1 MQKILIVDDIP
12 ANIKIL
18 LNTLSDY
25 EILVAINGAGALE
38 IVASEIPD
46 LILLDIMM
54 PGMNGY
60 DVCQHLKANEQT
72 REIPIIFIS
81 ALNDELDKVKAFSI
95 GGVDYITK
103 PFQYKE
109 VLARVETHL
118 ALHNLQRQLRG
129 QNLQLQ
135 QEIAE
140 RKRMEEK
147 LHLQNEELQTQNE
160 QLDAFAQQLKKLQQ
174 EKLYQL
180 NQAYERFVP
189 REFLNL
195 LDKKNV
201 VNIRL
206 GDQVQKEMT
215 VLFSD
220 IRGFTSISENL
231 TPQDNFNFIN
241 AYLSR
246 MEPAIS
252 EHHGFIDKYIG
263 DAIMALF
270 PNADNA
276 VQAALSMLR
285 RLAEYNLTRG
295 RPGRPILDIGIGV
308 NTGLLML
315 GTVGC
320 KTRMDSTVISDAVN
334 LASRVEDLTKV
345 YGIPLLIT
353 EHTYEKLAKPSQY
366 LMRVI
371 DVTRVKGKS
380 SEITVYEVFDAEPP
394 ATIAFKNETIEN
406 FESGFVLYHSGEVAD
421 AKPLFEKVLQVN
433 SHDTAAQIYLE
444 RCQKIL
450 DVTMPAKPKILVVD
464 DSQFNVELLS
474 KFLHVNNFEVLAANS
489 GKAALKI
496 VELEPPHLILL
507 DILMPDMDGFE
518 TCRQIKANAKSKDIP
533 IIFLTSLSEAKNKL
547 KGFKLGAADYIT
559 KPFQQQEI
567 LARVKAHLS
576 LYYSQRQLQQKAA
589 ELEINNLQLK
599 KRIKNLFVAKIRA

>member
-18 LNTLSDY
+18 VSTLSDY

-38 IVASEIPD
+38 IVASEKPD

-103 PFQYKE
+103 PFQDKE

-118 ALHNLQRQLRG
+118 ALRNLQRQLRG

-140 RKRMEEK
+140 RQRMEEK
-147 LHLQNEELQTQNE
+147 LHWQNEELQTQNE
-160 QLDAFAQQLKKLQQ
+160 QLDAFAQQLEELQQ

-189 REFLNL
+189 REFLSL

-220 IRGFTSISENL
+220 IRGFTSISENM

-252 EHHGFIDKYIG
+252 EHNGFIDKYIG

-270 PNADNA
+270 PNSADDA
-276 VQAALSMLR
+276 VRAAIAMLK

-295 RPGRPILDIGIGV
+295 RPGRPILNIGIGV

-315 GTVGC
+315 GTVGG

-334 LASRVEDLTKV
+334 VASRIEGLTKV

-353 EHTYEKLAKPSQY
+353 EHAYEKLADPCQY

-371 DVTRVKGKS
+371 DVTKVKGKS

-394 ATIAFKNETIEN
+394 ATIAFKNETIED
-406 FESGFVLYHSGEVAD
+406 FEPGFVLYHSGEIAD

-433 SHDTAAQIYLE
+433 PHDTAAQIYLE

-518 TCRQIKANAKSKDIP
+518 TCRKIKANAKDIP

-547 KGFKLGAADYIT
+547 KGFKLGATDYIT

-567 LARVKAHLS
+567 LARVRAHLS

-599 KRIKNLFVAKIRA
+599 KIIRTCTQDSCKYL

>member
-18 LNTLSDY
+18 VSTLSDY

-38 IVASEIPD
+38 IVASEKPD

-54 PGMNGY
+54 PGINGY

-81 ALNDELDKVKAFSI
+81 ALNNELDKVKAFSI

-103 PFQYKE
+103 PFQDKE

-118 ALHNLQRQLRG
+118 ALRNLQRQLRG

-140 RKRMEEK
+140 RQRMEEK
-147 LHLQNEELQTQNE
+147 LHWQNEELQTQNE
-160 QLDAFAQQLKKLQQ
+160 QLDAFAQQLEELQQ

-189 REFLNL
+189 REFLSL

-220 IRGFTSISENL
+220 IRGFTSISENM

-252 EHHGFIDKYIG
+252 EHNGFIDKYIG

-270 PNADNA
+270 PNSADDA
-276 VQAALSMLR
+276 VRAAIAMLK

-295 RPGRPILDIGIGV
+295 RPGRPILNIGIGV

-315 GTVGC
+315 GTVGG

-334 LASRVEDLTKV
+334 VASRIEGLTKV

-353 EHTYEKLAKPSQY
+353 EHAYEKLADPCQY

-371 DVTRVKGKS
+371 DVTKVKGKS

-394 ATIAFKNETIEN
+394 ATIAFKNETIED
-406 FESGFVLYHSGEVAD
+406 FEPGFVLYHSGEIAD

-433 SHDTAAQIYLE
+433 PHDTAAQIYLE

-474 KFLHVNNFEVLAANS
+474 KFLHVNNFEVLAANG

-496 VELEPPHLILL
+496 VELEHPHLILL
-507 DILMPDMDGFE
+507 DVLMPDMDGFE
-518 TCRQIKANAKSKDIP
+518 TCRQIKANAKTKDIP

-576 LYYSQRQLQQKAA
+576 LYYSQCQLQQKAA
-589 ELEINNLQLK
+589 ELEINNLRLK
-599 KRIKNLFVAKIRA
+599 ERIKNL